1 MIYQQQI
8 QPSQELYQPLE
19 VQAQWLQTLVM
30 ILLAI
35 GMIAY
40 FIKAGPAKFFEKMW
54 EE

>member
-1 MIYQQQI
+1 MNQQI
-8 QPSQELYQPLE
+8 QPYQQTQPLQ
-19 VQAQWLQTLVM
+19 VQVLWIQNLVL

-35 GMIAY
+35 GMVAY

>member
-1 MIYQQQI
+1 MNQQLIQPYQQP
-8 QPSQELYQPLE
+8 QPYPLE
-19 VQAQWLQTLVM
+19 VRTMWLQNLVF

-35 GMIAY
+35 GMVAY